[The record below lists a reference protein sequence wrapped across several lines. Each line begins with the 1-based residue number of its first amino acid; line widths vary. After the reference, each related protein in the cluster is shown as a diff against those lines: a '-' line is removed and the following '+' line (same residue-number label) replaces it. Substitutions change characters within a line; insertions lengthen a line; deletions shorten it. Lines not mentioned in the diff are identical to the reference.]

1 MKTYDDVGGSADRDR
16 VLVDVAEF
24 QVAADDETLAAYG
37 LGACLGVALYDP
49 DHGVGGLAHAMLPR
63 EPEGAT
69 ATPGKFVGPAVER
82 LLRTVVET
90 GAALGSVDAVL
101 VGGGD
106 LLDLQALP
114 RDVGERNVAAARER
128 LAELDVSVAAA
139 DVGGDHGRTVELD
152 TATGIVSVFTADQP
166 VPTILY
172 P

>member
-1 MKTYDDVGGSADRDR
+1 MKTYDDVAESADRER
-16 VLVDVAEF
+16 VLVGVAEY
-24 QVAADDETLAAYG
+24 QTAHDGETLAAYG
-37 LGACLGVALYDP
+37 LGACLGVALVDR

-63 EPEGAT
+63 EGEGAT

-82 LLRTVVET
+82 LLRAVVDA

-128 LAELDVSVAAA
+128 LAELDVSIAAE
-139 DVGGDHGRTVELD
+139 DVGGGHGRTVELD
-152 TATGIVSVFTADQP
+152 TGTGIVNVFTAEQP